1 MPGRGD
7 KHASLAPSVT
17 EGAPSGGQRM
27 AEGIRLS
34 GAVMFVRNLDR
45 SVSFYRELLGLEVT
59 DTSPTAALLV
69 NDDGSHLVLRA
80 FGQNA
85 PHALGSIGPQYL
97 TWTMASKDDLDQ
109 RAEILRRHSAYRET
123 RTESGIT
130 VVEGRDPDDLVV
142 MLVYTGPAMSSMR
155 RLPARIYAW

>member
-1 MPGRGD
+1 
-7 KHASLAPSVT
+7 
-17 EGAPSGGQRM
+17 M

-45 SVSFYRELLGLEVT
+45 SVTFYRDLLGLEVT

-69 NDDGSHLVLRA
+69 NEDGTHLVLRA

-97 TWTMASKDDLDQ
+97 TWNTESKAHLDQ
-109 RAEILRRHSAYRET
+109 LTDKLRRHSAYRET
-123 RTESGIT
+123 RTEGTIT

-142 MLVYTGPAMSSMR
+142 MLVYAGPGRSPMR

>member
-1 MPGRGD
+1 
-7 KHASLAPSVT
+7 
-17 EGAPSGGQRM
+17 M

-45 SVSFYRELLGLEVT
+45 SVSFYRELLGLEVA
-59 DTSPTAALLV
+59 DASPTAALLV
-69 NDDGSHLVLRA
+69 NGDGSQLVLRA

-97 TWTMASKDDLDQ
+97 TWTAASKADLDQ
-109 RAEILRRHSAYRET
+109 LAEALRRHSAYRET
-123 RTESGIT
+123 RTEGEIT

-142 MLVYTGPAMSSMR
+142 MIIYSGPGRSPMS

>member
-1 MPGRGD
+1 M
-7 KHASLAPSVT
+7 T
-17 EGAPSGGQRM
+17 E
-27 AEGIRLS
+27 EIRLS

-45 SVSFYRELLGLEVT
+45 SVTFYRDLLGLEVT

-69 NDDGSHLVLRA
+69 NEDGTQLVLRA

-97 TWTMASKDDLDQ
+97 TWNTASKADLDQ
-109 RAEILRRHSAYRET
+109 LTDKLRKHSAYRET
-123 RTESGIT
+123 RTEGPIT

-142 MLVYTGPAMSSMR
+142 ILIYAGPGRPPIR

>member
-1 MPGRGD
+1 
-7 KHASLAPSVT
+7 
-17 EGAPSGGQRM
+17 M

-45 SVSFYRELLGLEVT
+45 SVTFYRELLGLEVT

-69 NDDGSHLVLRA
+69 NEDGTHLVLRA

-97 TWTMASKDDLDQ
+97 TWHTASKADLDQ
-109 RAEILRRHSAYRET
+109 LTDKLRRHSAYRET
-123 RTESGIT
+123 RTEGAIT

-142 MLVYTGPAMSSMR
+142 MLIYAGPGRPPMH

>member
-1 MPGRGD
+1 
-7 KHASLAPSVT
+7 
-17 EGAPSGGQRM
+17 M

-45 SVSFYRELLGLEVT
+45 SVSFYRELLGLEVA
-59 DTSPTAALLV
+59 DASPTAALLV
-69 NDDGSHLVLRA
+69 NGDGSQLVLRA

-97 TWTMASKDDLDQ
+97 TWTAASKADLDQ
-109 RAEILRRHSAYRET
+109 LAEVLRRHSAYRET
-123 RTESGIT
+123 RTEGEIT

-142 MLVYTGPAMSSMR
+142 MIIYSGPGRSPMS